1 LREFREGKQR
11 ILVAT
16 DVAARGLD
24 IPAIQHVI
32 NFGPPETPEDYI
44 HRAGRTARG
53 SAQGTVSTIARW
65 LDKGMIKEIEL
76 TLGKGL
82 PRCEALGVEPYRE
95 IKRRKV
101 IRRRLL

>member
-1 LREFREGKQR
+1 
-11 ILVAT
+11 
-16 DVAARGLD
+16 
-24 IPAIQHVI
+24 
-32 NFGPPETPEDYI
+32 
-44 HRAGRTARG
+44 
-53 SAQGTVSTIARW
+53 
-65 LDKGMIKEIEL
+65 MIKEIEL